1 MSELGNL
8 GVDCLLGGDAID
20 HMCGVTARRGSD
32 SKYSVRW
39 GKLTLKTVVG
49 CLKLKG
55 LVLLQ
60 PLV

>member
-8 GVDCLLGGDAID
+8 GVYCLLGCDAID
-20 HMCGVTARRGSD
+20 HMGGSQIQNIQFNWI
-32 SKYSVRW
+32 S
-39 GKLTLKTVVG
+39 LTLKTVVG

-55 LVLLQ
+55 LLLLL